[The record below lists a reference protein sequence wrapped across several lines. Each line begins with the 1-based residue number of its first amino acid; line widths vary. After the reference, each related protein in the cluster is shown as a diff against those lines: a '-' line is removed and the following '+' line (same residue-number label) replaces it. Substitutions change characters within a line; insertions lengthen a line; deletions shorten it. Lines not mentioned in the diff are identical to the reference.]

1 MVLYNAGMHE
11 RRDTLCH
18 GLDDQP
24 GKGAGTAPRADS
36 DGDTLFSDGQGG
48 SHVLPNIIRAL
59 VSLTSNSI

>member
-11 RRDTLCH
+11 RCDALCH
-18 GLDDQP
+18 GVDDQP

-36 DGDTLFSDGQGG
+36 DGDTVLSDGQGG

-59 VSLTSNSI
+59 VSLTSHII